1 MFKGDYNVGK
11 GGKKGSDNMKSKD
24 LEEIREDGREFA
36 ELIKKIPKERKNEAL
51 RLLEGFALCAEHM
64 CRKAG

>member
-1 MFKGDYNVGK
+1 MGKGD
-11 GGKKGSDNMKSKD
+11 KKGSDNMKSKD
-24 LEEIREDGREFA
+24 LEEIREDMEEDFRRLLANFA
-36 ELIKKIPKERKNEAL
+36 KERKNEAL